1 MVHPARRPQR
11 GDVSNQAGLPRGL
24 FKLSFASTPSEDNER
39 LLDKGPPVLSLA
51 LDPERSP
58 EGQMGFVFS
67 VSSQP
72 RYDKKEVE
80 TRIRVCIRNQG
91 MELPVSVRI
100 GPRPHACSPFPDKG
114 ALPILQGSIRKMS
127 VSLFT
132 SNLPPRRKH
141 LVATPRSRSISS
153 TPLSRTLEEPG
164 NDSASRFECRDIGIQ
179 ISKQ

>member
-1 MVHPARRPQR
+1 M
-11 GDVSNQAGLPRGL
+11 LRGL
-24 FKLSFASTPSEDNER
+24 FKLSFTSTPSEDSDR

-51 LDPERSP
+51 LNPERSP

-67 VSSQP
+67 VGSQP
-72 RYDKKEVE
+72 RYDKEEME

-91 MELPVSVRI
+91 MELPICRVYVPSLSVRI
-100 GPRPHACSPFPDKG
+100 SARPHVCLPFPDKG

-141 LVATPRSRSISS
+141 LVATPRCRSISS
-153 TPLSRTLEEPG
+153 TPLSRTFEEPG
-164 NDSASRFECRDIGIQ
+164 NDSASRFACRDIGIQ